1 MINSFWKK
9 ATLLNFGLF
18 IIIIRIYGYIIDKLN
33 SKANL
38 TSLFPSSDENGYSFE
53 DQILCGLKQLKY
65 ISDKLNKGINNEK
78 YNISYINN
86 EDKCLFYKKIE
97 KCPHYIFCENKF
109 VTYNFNNNSLFE
121 ILKDEGSIYWN
132 IIFNLN
138 YYQNRKSMNFLYKI
152 FSGYMSFVHII
163 LYKNL
168 NNIND
173 LKERVTSSYERLN
186 NLFYFESL
194 LLKSYLQL
202 ENEKLII
209 FDKIFDKEYL
219 NDYMEECIIK
229 IDKDILNLQ
238 SEIKDETMVIIEK
251 VKEIISYI
259 AMNDTL
265 NKEKGIFDVKSLE
278 TMFKILFNYETSND
292 EIKQFKYFLTNIIKS
307 INFLFEV
314 DSQLNETSKK
324 YQNYS
329 KYTSIILIIFSCL
342 ILIFMNYNFLKNKNN
357 KNKNFFFNKNKGLD
371 IRKYQIY
378 KKNLEKIKQKQ
389 NLNKP
394 ISYESFTKEE
404 QALIDKLI
412 KDNNTKE

>member
-18 IIIIRIYGYIIDKLN
+18 IIIVRIYGYIIDKLN

-173 LKERVTSSYERLN
+173 LKERVTSSYEKLN

-238 SEIKDETMVIIEK
+238 NEIKDETMVIIEK

-265 NKEKGIFDVKSLE
+265 IKDKGIFDVKSLE

-394 ISYESFTKEE
+394 ISYESFSKEE
-404 QALIDKLI
+404 QELIDKLLQ
-412 KDNNTKE
+412 NNPKK

>member
-18 IIIIRIYGYIIDKLN
+18 IIIVRIYGYIIDKLN

-121 ILKDEGSIYWN
+121 ILKDEGSIYRN

-394 ISYESFTKEE
+394 ISYESFSKEE
-404 QALIDKLI
+404 QELIDKLLQ
-412 KDNNTKE
+412 NNPKK

>member
-86 EDKCLFYKKIE
+86 ENKCLFYKKIE

-314 DSQLNETSKK
+314 DSQLNDTSKK

-378 KKNLEKIKQKQ
+378 KQNLEKIKQKQ

-394 ISYESFTKEE
+394 ISYESFSKEE
-404 QALIDKLI
+404 QELIDKLLQ
-412 KDNNTKE
+412 NNPKK

>member
-138 YYQNRKSMNFLYKI
+138 YYQNGKSMNFLYKI

-209 FDKIFDKEYL
+209 FDKKFDKEYL

-265 NKEKGIFDVKSLE
+265 IKDKGIFDVKSLE

-314 DSQLNETSKK
+314 DSQLHDTSKK

-329 KYTSIILIIFSCL
+329 KYSSIILIIFSCL

-394 ISYESFTKEE
+394 ISYESFSKEE
-404 QALIDKLI
+404 QELIDKLLQ
-412 KDNNTKE
+412 NNPKK

>member
-1 MINSFWKK
+1 LI
-9 ATLLNFGLF
+9 
-18 IIIIRIYGYIIDKLN
+18 
-33 SKANL
+33 
-38 TSLFPSSDENGYSFE
+38 SLFPSSDENGYSFE

-138 YYQNRKSMNFLYKI
+138 YYQNGKSMNFLYKI

-173 LKERVTSSYERLN
+173 LKERVTSSYEKLN

-238 SEIKDETMVIIEK
+238 NEIKDETMVIIEK

-265 NKEKGIFDVKSLE
+265 IKDKGIFDVKSLE

-314 DSQLNETSKK
+314 DSQLHDTSKK

-329 KYTSIILIIFSCL
+329 KYSSIILIIFSCL

-394 ISYESFTKEE
+394 ISYESFSKEE
-404 QALIDKLI
+404 QELIDKLLQ
-412 KDNNTKE
+412 NNPKK

>member
-1 MINSFWKK
+1 M
-9 ATLLNFGLF
+9 
-18 IIIIRIYGYIIDKLN
+18 
-33 SKANL
+33 

-86 EDKCLFYKKIE
+86 ENKCLFYKKIE

-209 FDKIFDKEYL
+209 FDKTFDKEYL

-229 IDKDILNLQ
+229 IDKDVLNLQ
-238 SEIKDETMVIIEK
+238 NEIKDETMVIIEK

-265 NKEKGIFDVKSLE
+265 IKDKGIFDVKSLE

-314 DSQLNETSKK
+314 DSQLNDTSKK

-378 KKNLEKIKQKQ
+378 KQNLEKIKQKQ

-394 ISYESFTKEE
+394 ISYESFSKEE
-404 QALIDKLI
+404 QELIDKLLQ
-412 KDNNTKE
+412 NNPKK

>member
-265 NKEKGIFDVKSLE
+265 IKDKGIFDVKSLE

-394 ISYESFTKEE
+394 ISYESFSKEE
-404 QALIDKLI
+404 QELIDKLLQ
-412 KDNNTKE
+412 NNPKK

>member
-38 TSLFPSSDENGYSFE
+38 ISLFPSSDENGYSFE

-138 YYQNRKSMNFLYKI
+138 YYQNGKSMNFLYKI

-173 LKERVTSSYERLN
+173 LKERVTSSYEKLN

-238 SEIKDETMVIIEK
+238 NEIKDETMVIIEK

-265 NKEKGIFDVKSLE
+265 IKDKGIFDVKSLE

-314 DSQLNETSKK
+314 DSQLHDTSKK

-329 KYTSIILIIFSCL
+329 KYSSIILIIFSCL

-394 ISYESFTKEE
+394 ISYESFSKEE
-404 QALIDKLI
+404 QELIDKLLQ
-412 KDNNTKE
+412 NNPKK

>member
-238 SEIKDETMVIIEK
+238 NEIKDETMVIIEK

-265 NKEKGIFDVKSLE
+265 IKDKGIFDVKSLE

-314 DSQLNETSKK
+314 DSQLHDTSKK

-329 KYTSIILIIFSCL
+329 KYSSIILIIFSCL

-389 NLNKP
+389 NLNQK
-394 ISYESFTKEE
+394 KN
-404 QALIDKLI
+404 K
-412 KDNNTKE
+412 N

>member
-18 IIIIRIYGYIIDKLN
+18 IIIVRIYGYIIDKLN

-209 FDKIFDKEYL
+209 FDKKFDKEYL

-394 ISYESFTKEE
+394 ISYESFSKEE
-404 QALIDKLI
+404 QELIDKLLQ
-412 KDNNTKE
+412 NNPKK

>member
-173 LKERVTSSYERLN
+173 LKERVTSSYEKLN

-238 SEIKDETMVIIEK
+238 NEIKDETMVIIEK

-265 NKEKGIFDVKSLE
+265 IKDKGIFDVKSLE

-394 ISYESFTKEE
+394 ISYESFSKEE
-404 QALIDKLI
+404 QELIDKLLQ
-412 KDNNTKE
+412 NNPKK

>member
-1 MINSFWKK
+1 
-9 ATLLNFGLF
+9 
-18 IIIIRIYGYIIDKLN
+18 
-33 SKANL
+33 
-38 TSLFPSSDENGYSFE
+38 
-53 DQILCGLKQLKY
+53 
-65 ISDKLNKGINNEK
+65 
-78 YNISYINN
+78 
-86 EDKCLFYKKIE
+86 
-97 KCPHYIFCENKF
+97 
-109 VTYNFNNNSLFE
+109 
-121 ILKDEGSIYWN
+121 
-132 IIFNLN
+132 
-138 YYQNRKSMNFLYKI
+138 MNFLYKI

-163 LYKNL
+163 LYKHL

-209 FDKIFDKEYL
+209 FDKKFDKEYL

-265 NKEKGIFDVKSLE
+265 IKDKGIFDVKSLE

-342 ILIFMNYNFLKNKNN
+342 ILIFMNYNFFKNKNN

-394 ISYESFTKEE
+394 ISYESFSKEE
-404 QALIDKLI
+404 QELIDKLLQ
-412 KDNNTKE
+412 NNPKK

>member
-265 NKEKGIFDVKSLE
+265 IKEKDIFDVKSLE

-314 DSQLNETSKK
+314 DSQLNDTSKK

-394 ISYESFTKEE
+394 ISYESFSKEE
-404 QALIDKLI
+404 QELIDKLLQ
-412 KDNNTKE
+412 NNPKK

>member
-394 ISYESFTKEE
+394 ISYESFSKEE
-404 QALIDKLI
+404 QELIDKLLQ
-412 KDNNTKE
+412 NNPKK

>member
-18 IIIIRIYGYIIDKLN
+18 IIIVRIYGYIIDKLN

-394 ISYESFTKEE
+394 ISYESFSKEE
-404 QALIDKLI
+404 QELIDKLLQ
-412 KDNNTKE
+412 NNPKK

>member
-109 VTYNFNNNSLFE
+109 VTYNFNNYSLFE

-138 YYQNRKSMNFLYKI
+138 YYQNGKSMNFLYKI

-209 FDKIFDKEYL
+209 FDKKFDKEYL

-265 NKEKGIFDVKSLE
+265 IKDKGIFDVKSLE

-314 DSQLNETSKK
+314 DSQLHDTSKK

-394 ISYESFTKEE
+394 ISYESFSKEE
-404 QALIDKLI
+404 QELMDKLLQ
-412 KDNNTKE
+412 NNPKK

>member
-18 IIIIRIYGYIIDKLN
+18 IIIVRIYGYIIDKLN

-121 ILKDEGSIYWN
+121 ILKDEGSIYRN

-138 YYQNRKSMNFLYKI
+138 YYQNGKSMNFLYKI

-394 ISYESFTKEE
+394 ISYESFSKEE
-404 QALIDKLI
+404 QELIDKLLQ
-412 KDNNTKE
+412 NNPKK

>member
-18 IIIIRIYGYIIDKLN
+18 IIIVRIYGYIIDKLN

-97 KCPHYIFCENKF
+97 KSPHFIFCEKKF

-209 FDKIFDKEYL
+209 FDKTFDKEYL

-265 NKEKGIFDVKSLE
+265 IKDKGIFDVKSLE

-314 DSQLNETSKK
+314 DSQLNDTSKK

-378 KKNLEKIKQKQ
+378 KQNLEKIKQKQ

-394 ISYESFTKEE
+394 ISYESFSKEE
-404 QALIDKLI
+404 QELIDKLLQ
-412 KDNNTKE
+412 NNPKK

>member
-238 SEIKDETMVIIEK
+238 NEIKDETMVIIEK

-265 NKEKGIFDVKSLE
+265 IKDKGIFDVKSLE

-394 ISYESFTKEE
+394 ISYESFSKEE
-404 QALIDKLI
+404 QELIDKLLQ
-412 KDNNTKE
+412 NNPKK

>member
-209 FDKIFDKEYL
+209 FDKKFDKEYL

-265 NKEKGIFDVKSLE
+265 IKDKGIFDVKSLE

-394 ISYESFTKEE
+394 ISYESFSKEE
-404 QALIDKLI
+404 QELIDKLLQ
-412 KDNNTKE
+412 NNPKK

>member
-138 YYQNRKSMNFLYKI
+138 YYQNGKSMNFLYKI

-173 LKERVTSSYERLN
+173 LKERVTSSYEKLN

-238 SEIKDETMVIIEK
+238 NEIKDETMVIIEK

-265 NKEKGIFDVKSLE
+265 IKDKGIFDVKSLE

-314 DSQLNETSKK
+314 DSQLHDTSKK

-329 KYTSIILIIFSCL
+329 KYSSIILIIFSCL

-394 ISYESFTKEE
+394 ISYESFSKEE
-404 QALIDKLI
+404 QELIDKLLQ
-412 KDNNTKE
+412 NNPKK

>member
-18 IIIIRIYGYIIDKLN
+18 IIIVRIYGYIIDKLN

-163 LYKNL
+163 LYKHL

-173 LKERVTSSYERLN
+173 LKERVTSSYEKLN

-209 FDKIFDKEYL
+209 FDKTFDKEYL

-229 IDKDILNLQ
+229 IDKDVLNLQ
-238 SEIKDETMVIIEK
+238 NEIKDETMVIIEK

-265 NKEKGIFDVKSLE
+265 IKDKGIFDVNSLE

-292 EIKQFKYFLTNIIKS
+292 EIKQFKYFLTNIIKC

-314 DSQLNETSKK
+314 DSQLNDTSKK

-378 KKNLEKIKQKQ
+378 KQNLEKIKQKQ

-394 ISYESFTKEE
+394 ISYESFSKEE
-404 QALIDKLI
+404 QELIDKLLQ
-412 KDNNTKE
+412 NNPKK

>member
-18 IIIIRIYGYIIDKLN
+18 IIIIRIYGYIIDKLD

-138 YYQNRKSMNFLYKI
+138 YYQNGKSMNFLYKI

-173 LKERVTSSYERLN
+173 LKERVTSSYEKLN

-238 SEIKDETMVIIEK
+238 NEIKDETMVIIEK

-265 NKEKGIFDVKSLE
+265 IKDKGIFDVKSLE

-314 DSQLNETSKK
+314 DSQLHDTSKK

-329 KYTSIILIIFSCL
+329 KYSSIILIIFSCL

-394 ISYESFTKEE
+394 ISYESFSKEE
-404 QALIDKLI
+404 QELIDKLLQ
-412 KDNNTKE
+412 NNPKK

>member
-18 IIIIRIYGYIIDKLN
+18 IIIVRIYGYIIDKLN

-163 LYKNL
+163 LYKHL

-209 FDKIFDKEYL
+209 FDKTFDKEYL

-229 IDKDILNLQ
+229 IDKDVLNLQ
-238 SEIKDETMVIIEK
+238 NEIKDETIVIIEK

-265 NKEKGIFDVKSLE
+265 IKDKGIFDVKSLE

-314 DSQLNETSKK
+314 DSQLNDTSKK

-378 KKNLEKIKQKQ
+378 KQNLEKIKQKQ

-394 ISYESFTKEE
+394 ISYESFSKEE
-404 QALIDKLI
+404 QELIDKLLQ
-412 KDNNTKE
+412 NNPKK

>member
-18 IIIIRIYGYIIDKLN
+18 IIIVRIYGYIIDKLN

-138 YYQNRKSMNFLYKI
+138 YYQNGKSMNFLYKI

-209 FDKIFDKEYL
+209 FDKKFDKEYL

-394 ISYESFTKEE
+394 ISYESFSKEE
-404 QALIDKLI
+404 QELIDKLLQ
-412 KDNNTKE
+412 NNPKK

>member
-209 FDKIFDKEYL
+209 FDKKFDKEYL

-394 ISYESFTKEE
+394 ISYESFSKEE
-404 QALIDKLI
+404 QELIDKLLQ
-412 KDNNTKE
+412 NNPKK

>member
-18 IIIIRIYGYIIDKLN
+18 IIIVRIYGYIIDKLN

-173 LKERVTSSYERLN
+173 LKERVTSSYEKLN

-394 ISYESFTKEE
+394 ISYESFSKEE
-404 QALIDKLI
+404 QELIDKLLQ
-412 KDNNTKE
+412 NNPKK

>member
-1 MINSFWKK
+1 MC
-9 ATLLNFGLF
+9 
-18 IIIIRIYGYIIDKLN
+18 
-33 SKANL
+33 
-38 TSLFPSSDENGYSFE
+38 ENGYSFE

-394 ISYESFTKEE
+394 ISYESFSKEE
-404 QALIDKLI
+404 QELIDKLLQ
-412 KDNNTKE
+412 NNPKK

>member
-18 IIIIRIYGYIIDKLN
+18 IIIVRIYGYIIDKLN

-163 LYKNL
+163 LYNNL
-168 NNIND
+168 NNIHD

-394 ISYESFTKEE
+394 ISYESFSKEE
-404 QALIDKLI
+404 QELIDKLLQ
-412 KDNNTKE
+412 NNPKK

>member
-265 NKEKGIFDVKSLE
+265 IKEKDIFDVKSLE

-394 ISYESFTKEE
+394 ISYESFSKEE
-404 QALIDKLI
+404 QELIDKLLQ
-412 KDNNTKE
+412 NNPKK

>member
-1 MINSFWKK
+1 M
-9 ATLLNFGLF
+9 
-18 IIIIRIYGYIIDKLN
+18 
-33 SKANL
+33 

-219 NDYMEECIIK
+219 NDYMEECY
-229 IDKDILNLQ
+229 
-238 SEIKDETMVIIEK
+238 K
-251 VKEIISYI
+251 VKLK
-259 AMNDTL
+259 M
-265 NKEKGIFDVKSLE
+265 
-278 TMFKILFNYETSND
+278 
-292 EIKQFKYFLTNIIKS
+292 KQWL
-307 INFLFEV
+307 L
-314 DSQLNETSKK
+314 
-324 YQNYS
+324 
-329 KYTSIILIIFSCL
+329 
-342 ILIFMNYNFLKNKNN
+342 
-357 KNKNFFFNKNKGLD
+357 
-371 IRKYQIY
+371 
-378 KKNLEKIKQKQ
+378 
-389 NLNKP
+389 
-394 ISYESFTKEE
+394 
-404 QALIDKLI
+404 
-412 KDNNTKE
+412 

>member
-18 IIIIRIYGYIIDKLN
+18 IIIVRIYGYIIDKLN

-209 FDKIFDKEYL
+209 FDKKFDKEYL

-342 ILIFMNYNFLKNKNN
+342 ILILMNYNFLKNKNN

-394 ISYESFTKEE
+394 ISYESFSKEE
-404 QALIDKLI
+404 QELIDKLLQ
-412 KDNNTKE
+412 NNPKK

>member
-209 FDKIFDKEYL
+209 FDKKFDKEYL

-265 NKEKGIFDVKSLE
+265 IKEKDIFDVKSLE

-394 ISYESFTKEE
+394 ISYESFSKEE
-404 QALIDKLI
+404 QELIDKLLQ
-412 KDNNTKE
+412 NNPKK

>member
-9 ATLLNFGLF
+9 ATLFNFGLF
-18 IIIIRIYGYIIDKLN
+18 IIIVRIYGYIIDKLN

-265 NKEKGIFDVKSLE
+265 IKDKGIFDVKSLE

-412 KDNNTKE
+412 KNNNKK

>member
-18 IIIIRIYGYIIDKLN
+18 IIIVRIYGYIIDKLN

-121 ILKDEGSIYWN
+121 ILKDEGSIYRN

-138 YYQNRKSMNFLYKI
+138 YYQNGKSMNFLYKI

-265 NKEKGIFDVKSLE
+265 IKDKGIFDVKSLE

-314 DSQLNETSKK
+314 DSQLHDTSKK

-394 ISYESFTKEE
+394 ISYESFSKEE
-404 QALIDKLI
+404 QELIDKLLQ
-412 KDNNTKE
+412 NNPKK